1 MKSRTLFILI
11 NALLFQVGWFLCIL
25 LGSVWAIVF
34 TGLVLSI
41 HFYISGCRREDV
53 LALLIALVVGLVH
66 DSALIAA
73 GIIQFAPG
81 GVLPPL
87 WLVCLW
93 ALLGITL
100 NHSLQWIY
108 KRFWLSSALG
118 IIAGPLS
125 YTAGAALSTA
135 EWGVPLSDAVL
146 VLAIMWLLVLPVHRL
161 IYLGL
166 SHVFFPKKM

>member
-1 MKSRTLFILI
+1 M
-11 NALLFQVGWFLCIL
+11 ALV
-25 LGSVWAIVF
+25 
-34 TGLVLSI
+34 
-41 HFYISGCRREDV
+41 
-53 LALLIALVVGLVH
+53 IALVIGIVH
-66 DSALIAA
+66 DSFLIATDV
-73 GIIQFAPG
+73 IHFAQS

-93 ALLGITL
+93 ALLGLTL

-125 YTAGAALSTA
+125 YMAGVALSTA
-135 EWGVPLSDAVL
+135 EWGVPLGDAVL

-166 SHVFFPKKM
+166 SHVFFPKQM